1 MEVSGIKYKFLRNDT
16 IEKDMHV
23 SVLEQILPVEI
34 QEPLFSEIHCALGVV
49 LSFQKLTLSSNI
61 SSTLQGPTI

>member
-49 LSFQKLTLSSNI
+49 PSF
-61 SSTLQGPTI
+61 